1 LRFVPRP
8 PHCQNVARRRPNI
21 RLDQST
27 PWWATCGT
35 HVTTRVTSPDRRSR
49 AREVFRTRSRAAAE
63 SSTSWFPLFGL
74 SLAVLTAASLGFV
87 PTLAGAAACALLA
100 VTVAALVLPMIHF
113 TTVPRSS
120 WVGVLCA
127 VVAFPTYQ
135 LLSRFLLDNPSLA
148 LLSSGTATAVTWVVV
163 WGPFRRE
170 RVAAVITV
178 VLLAS
183 VTGTVAVALSHAAR
197 QGDVYMFVSEGSKA
211 LLSGENPYSHTYP
224 NVYTPEESARY
235 YGVGVVLGD
244 HLAYGFP
251 YLPASLLMAM
261 PGFLVGD
268 VRLAGFF
275 AIAVIAAAL
284 AIMRRGVAGRA
295 VAVTLLCGPTTVLV
309 ALSSWTE
316 LGQIALIAAALLAF
330 SRRRL
335 FIAAVILGWVF
346 ATKQYAVVTIPALL
360 LLRDHFRWRHWSV
373 LLGSFL
379 LVTLPFWLTA
389 PEDFRRSVVDFHLA
403 QPFRSESSSV
413 LVLLVKTI
421 GWPPPWTYGVLPLV
435 CGVAAATVLAW
446 RLHPGAKAFAFT
458 TAVSL
463 SFTIL
468 MSKQA
473 FPNYWGLVGG
483 CLLIA
488 AALEGPDLS
497 YRAPRSALGEPRSNA
512 PSALLSRHGER

>member
-1 LRFVPRP
+1 MGVHRSTLWW
-8 PHCQNVARRRPNI
+8 ARR
-21 RLDQST
+21 
-27 PWWATCGT
+27 ATE
-35 HVTTRVTSPDRRSR
+35 VTTTDTSPDRGSR
-49 AREVFRTRSRAAAE
+49 AREIFRTRSRAAAE

-74 SLAVLTAASLGFV
+74 SLAVLTAAYLGFD

-127 VVAFPTYQ
+127 VVALPTYQ
-135 LLSRFLLDNPSLA
+135 LLFRFLLDNPSLA
-148 LLSSGTATAVTWVVV
+148 LLSSGTAAAATGVAV

-170 RVAAVITV
+170 RVDAVITIG
-178 VLLAS
+178 LLLS
-183 VTGTVAVALSHAAR
+183 VTVTVAVALSHAR

-235 YGVGVVLGD
+235 YGAGVVLGD

-261 PGFLVGD
+261 PGYLVGD

-295 VAVTLLCGPTTVLV
+295 VAVTLLCGPTTVMV

-335 FIAAVILGWVF
+335 FLAAVLLGWVF

-360 LLRDHFRWRHWSV
+360 LLRNHFRWRHWSV
-373 LLGSFL
+373 LLASFL
-379 LVTLPFWLTA
+379 LVILPFWLTA
-389 PEDFRRSVVDFHLA
+389 PEDFTRSVVDFHLA
-403 QPFRSESSSV
+403 QPFRSESTSV
-413 LVLLVKTI
+413 LVLLVKTV

-435 CGVAAATVLAW
+435 CGFAAATLLAW
-446 RLHPGAKAFAFT
+446 RLQPGAKAFAFT

-488 AALEGPDLS
+488 AALEGPDLL
-497 YRAPRSALGEPRSNA
+497 YRHRSLLAQPRSNE